1 MLSQISRTISI
12 SGIPITNVTV
22 RSINHMESLPIAP
35 CLNEFMGVVYLRG
48 EGSIEAQAEAKDAM
62 GE

>member
-1 MLSQISRTISI
+1 MFSQISRTISI
-12 SGIPITNVTV
+12 SGIPITKVTV

-48 EGSIEAQAEAKDAM
+48 EGRIEAQAEAEDAV
-62 GE
+62 G